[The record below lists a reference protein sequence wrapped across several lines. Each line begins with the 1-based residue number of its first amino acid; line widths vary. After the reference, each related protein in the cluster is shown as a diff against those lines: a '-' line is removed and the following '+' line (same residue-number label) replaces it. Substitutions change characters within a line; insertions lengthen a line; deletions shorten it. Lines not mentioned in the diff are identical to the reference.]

1 MIQLIHNS
9 YINLLNITINIR
21 IMEKCSILV
30 GSESICP
37 RLLTRMKR
45 DNLKC
50 LIHSEQMEQ
59 ILNDSFSENQDIIID
74 KRIKFKRS
82 LYHGHYS
89 DVYLIQ
95 CKIQFPER
103 FLRKNF
109 VAKIVNK
116 DWCPKYSN
124 YMNEIQ
130 VCNFIKHNPH
140 PNIIEI
146 FNVLQFERF
155 TTILMPYGGEK
166 NLFDYLKC
174 HPDGKLSLSLAEY
187 LFFKQLI
194 LAVYYLHQNHIVHR
208 DIKSENILIDHHL
221 ESIHCRLI
229 DFGFSKLIKQPQ
241 IDIFDNN
248 NQQALCSSHK
258 GALEYM
264 APELLANCLFY
275 DAYKTDV
282 YSLGIVFYLLIYG
295 HCPFELDDHSKSTQ
309 SFEQNLYYFRQI
321 KQQPIPFAL
330 DNNCHENLIKQMLNV
345 NPKQRPSIEE
355 IISTHHVY
363 FGN

>member
-1 MIQLIHNS
+1 
-9 YINLLNITINIR
+9 
-21 IMEKCSILV
+21 MEKCSILV

-50 LIHSEQMEQ
+50 LIHSEQMKQ

-95 CKIQFPER
+95 CKIQFTER

-116 DWCPKYSN
+116 EWCPKYSN

-194 LAVYYLHQNHIVHR
+194 LAVYYLHQNHI
-208 DIKSENILIDHHL
+208 
-221 ESIHCRLI
+221 
-229 DFGFSKLIKQPQ
+229 PQ